1 MDLTLFKQNLK
12 NGKLGGIY
20 VFAGE
25 EDYLIRYY
33 LGELRRAIV
42 TEPAFEVFNSALFDG
57 EDVDFAAVKEAIKA
71 PPMMSDYKIV
81 EWRHADISSFKES
94 DLSAFEELIELSREY
109 PYAAIAF
116 SAPGDLFDFG
126 TQKKPSVFVK
136 RFDGA
141 VNILRFDKS
150 TDNQLY
156 SWLKKHF
163 DSHGVGVTL
172 EVLQALVFRS
182 GHSMDV
188 LFGEVQKLSALAK
201 ARGAAAITVRDVE
214 EVASSTPEC
223 DAFALS
229 NAITDRNR
237 RAAFLALEEMKL
249 RRVEPTIIMGMLSK
263 VYDDLLTISLLL
275 EEGLGQAD
283 IEKALK
289 INTYKL
295 KIYTAAVKRFAP
307 GALEKTVSSLAS
319 ADMNSK
325 FGGVTGYTA
334 IELFISQNI

>member
-1 MDLTLFKQNLK
+1 MDLSLFKQNLK
-12 NGKLGGIY
+12 GGKLGGIY

-42 TEPAFEVFNSALFDG
+42 TEPAFEVFNSAVFDG
-57 EDVDFAAVKEAIKA
+57 EDIDFAAVKEAIKA

-81 EWRHADISSFKES
+81 EWRHADLSSLKES
-94 DLSAFEELIELSREY
+94 ELAAFEELVELSREY
-109 PYAAIAF
+109 PYAAVAF
-116 SAPGDLFDFG
+116 TAPGELFDFG
-126 TQKKPSVFVK
+126 TQKKPSAFIK
-136 RFDGA
+136 RLDKS
-141 VNILRFDKS
+141 VNLLRFDKS

-201 ARGAAAITVRDVE
+201 ARGKSGISVSDVD

-229 NAITDRNR
+229 NAITERNR
-237 RAAFLALEEMKL
+237 RAAFFALEEMKI
-249 RRVEPTIIMGMLSK
+249 RRVEPTVIMSMLSK
-263 VYDDLLTISLLL
+263 VYADLLTVSLLL

-283 IEKALK
+283 IEKTLK
-289 INTYKL
+289 INAYKL
-295 KIYTAAVKRFAP
+295 KIYVKAAKRFAP
-307 GALEKTVSSLAS
+307 GALEKTVASLSS